1 MKKIKRKYIVI
12 VIILIALFGVV
23 FTKAL
28 TRQVDVAYC
37 ESNNILIHPPLTFT
51 SDYIL
56 RFHEGIGSMN
66 MHGIAD
72 VSGKKYIISRV
83 IHFTYVRNGHTYFLT
98 NTNTHSL
105 DKEEVHASGIDNH
118 FPGFFKKIKIQCF
131 LLMVPLGFIVTN
143 LCSNIYYW
151 FRFLV
156 SETKISSLLSYSVYT
171 IVWYKPESPRV

>member
-105 DKEEVHASGIDNH
+105 DKEEVRASGIDNH
-118 FPGFFKKIKIQCF
+118 FPGFFKAKGRKLVLTLEFDKNKKPMFFINGS
-131 LLMVPLGFIVTN
+131 LGFYCN
-143 LCSNIYYW
+143 
-151 FRFLV
+151 
-156 SETKISSLLSYSVYT
+156 
-171 IVWYKPESPRV
+171 